1 MASAR
6 VASLSCHRAPADA
19 VVEDLEEV
27 ASPRRIDG
35 RQAPV
40 VEDEQLDASEVAIEL
55 GDGALAMGDPQLGEQ
70 PWHALVLGLAAFKA
84 GFVGER
90 ASDPTLARA
99 ARAGDQDI
107 GGIADPGAV
116 AEAEHEAAVEPAGAA
131 QIDILEAGV
140 LVAQLSL
147 LEAPLEGPGSAF
159 GYLSVDQQREPVLER
174 HVAEIVARHL
184 LEEGGQHA
192 GQAQ

>member
-1 MASAR
+1 MDEAVENGVGQGGIVELAVPVGDR
-6 VASLSCHRAPADA
+6 QLTGDHHRAPADA

-35 RQAPV
+35 RQALV

-90 ASDPTLARA
+90 ASDPISCPCRTGR
-99 ARAGDQDI
+99 
-107 GGIADPGAV
+107 
-116 AEAEHEAAVEPAGAA
+116 
-131 QIDILEAGV
+131 
-140 LVAQLSL
+140 
-147 LEAPLEGPGSAF
+147 
-159 GYLSVDQQREPVLER
+159 
-174 HVAEIVARHL
+174 
-184 LEEGGQHA
+184 
-192 GQAQ
+192 

>member
-1 MASAR
+1 MS
-6 VASLSCHRAPADA
+6 
-19 VVEDLEEV
+19 
-27 ASPRRIDG
+27 
-35 RQAPV
+35 
-40 VEDEQLDASEVAIEL
+40 
-55 GDGALAMGDPQLGEQ
+55 
-70 PWHALVLGLAAFKA
+70 
-84 GFVGER
+84 ER

-99 ARAGDQDI
+99 ARAGDQEF

-174 HVAEIVARHL
+174 HVAETWRAICSRKAASMPGWRSDAMRWANGCETALSVICRPPVL
-184 LEEGGQHA
+184 GC
-192 GQAQ
+192 

>member
-1 MASAR
+1 MRLRS
-6 VASLSCHRAPADA
+6 
-19 VVEDLEEV
+19 
-27 ASPRRIDG
+27 SPRG
-35 RQAPV
+35 R
-40 VEDEQLDASEVAIEL
+40 L
-55 GDGALAMGDPQLGEQ
+55 
-70 PWHALVLGLAAFKA
+70 
-84 GFVGER
+84 R
-90 ASDPTLARA
+90 
-99 ARAGDQDI
+99 
-107 GGIADPGAV
+107 
-116 AEAEHEAAVEPAGAA
+116 
-131 QIDILEAGV
+131 IDILEAGV